1 MLLQSGLYCTEKLGW
16 EKVFWGEWVLKIS
29 IQKKKNDVENSK
41 EVKKKKK
48 VKIFS
53 FIVHKYD
60 RTFIK
65 HTFFYYNKLNI
76 EEFGL

>member
-1 MLLQSGLYCTEKLGW
+1 MGIENKYSK
-16 EKVFWGEWVLKIS
+16 K
-29 IQKKKNDVENSK
+29 KKKNDVENSK
-41 EVKKKKK
+41 EVKKKK